1 MLDGDDFSG
10 SMIES
15 VVDLLGSHDDLR
27 LEDLQRDWIGFGT
40 GLVREWLGLV
50 SQKRR

>member
-1 MLDGDDFSG
+1 MLDGDDLSG
-10 SMIES
+10 SMVEP
-15 VVDLLGSHDDLR
+15 VMYFLRSHDDLR
-27 LEDLQRDWIGFGT
+27 LDDLQRDWIGFGT

>member
-1 MLDGDDFSG
+1 MLDWDDLSG
-10 SMIES
+10 SAIEPI
-15 VVDLLGSHDDLR
+15 VYFVRGHDACFLEFLR
-27 LEDLQRDWIGFGT
+27 RDWLGFGT